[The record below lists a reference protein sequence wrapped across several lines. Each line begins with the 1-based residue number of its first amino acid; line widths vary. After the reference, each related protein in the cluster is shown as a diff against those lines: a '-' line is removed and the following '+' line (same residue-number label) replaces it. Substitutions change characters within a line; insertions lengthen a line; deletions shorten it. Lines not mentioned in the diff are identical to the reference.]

1 MGKRLF
7 LIGNGF
13 DLAHKLPTRYLD
25 LLKWLYENDN
35 DTFMKLNKLLL
46 RNFLKRNGYFYEDE
60 YWYERPKNEIDIKI
74 DELYLEENKER
85 LKNIEKSTEYNIL
98 NDHFDDPLIL
108 YFIWSSLEDYL
119 YLVFLD
125 EESEGIDMERESI
138 RQILEDE
145 EYGQVT
151 EDDINYVDRPEQANY
166 DHLTHLAEKFK
177 YDLLNWVDTIN
188 DEIPWIDD
196 IMYYENS
203 HGKMKIMLLPDNYF
217 KNDDYIINFNYSNTI
232 EKLYSMGNVFHI
244 HGQDYYDNPPIMG
257 HTKNILEMNE
267 YDDRKLVLVEEFY
280 KDFDLIIE
288 SNNDYFSKINDV
300 NEIVVLGM
308 GYTET
313 DKIYFKKI
321 NKLLPTAKWK
331 LHYYSNE
338 DLKKAEGYVNDIG
351 IESYDYISLKTNSP
365 YTNIIRYDLD
375 D

>member
-25 LLKWLYENDN
+25 LLKWLYKNDN
-35 DTFMKLNKLLL
+35 DTFMNLNKLLL

-60 YWYERPKNEIDIKI
+60 YWYKRPKNEIDIKI
-74 DELYLEENKER
+74 DELYLEENKAR

-138 RQILEDE
+138 RQILKDE

-166 DHLTHLAEKFK
+166 DHLRHLAKNFK
-177 YDLLNWVDTIN
+177 YDLLNWVDTVN

-196 IMYYENS
+196 IIYYENE

-321 NKLLPTAKWK
+321 NKILPNAKWK

-338 DLKKAEGYVNDIG
+338 DLKKAEGYVDDIG
-351 IESYDYISLKTNSP
+351 IESYDYISLKEDSP
-365 YTNIIRYDLD
+365 YTNIVRYDLD

>member
-35 DTFMKLNKLLL
+35 DTFMNLNKLLL
-46 RNFLKRNGYFYEDE
+46 RNFLKQNGYFYEDK

-74 DELYLEENKER
+74 DELYLEENKEK
-85 LKNIEKSTEYNIL
+85 LKSIERSTEYNIL
-98 NDHFDDPLIL
+98 NDDFDDPLIL

-125 EESEGIDMERESI
+125 EESENIDIERESI
-138 RQILEDE
+138 RQVLEYE

-151 EDDINYVDRPEQANY
+151 EDDINYVGRPEQENY
-166 DHLTHLAEKFK
+166 DRLTYLAENFK
-177 YDLLNWVDTIN
+177 YDLLYWVDTVN
-188 DEIPWIDD
+188 DEIPCIDD
-196 IMYYENS
+196 IIYYKNE

-217 KNDDYIINFNYSNTI
+217 KDDDYIINFNYSNTI
-232 EKLYSMGNVFHI
+232 EKLYSIDNVNHI
-244 HGQDYYDNPPIMG
+244 HGQDYYNNPPIMG

-267 YDDRKLVLVEEFY
+267 YDDRKLVLVKEFY

-300 NEIVVLGM
+300 YEIVVLGM

-321 NKLLPTAKWK
+321 NKILPNAKWK
-331 LHYYSNE
+331 LYYYSNE
-338 DLKKAEGYVNDIG
+338 DLKKAEGYVDDIG
-351 IESYDYISLKTNSP
+351 IESYDYISLKEDSP
-365 YTNIIRYDLD
+365 YTNIVRYDLVD
-375 D
+375 

>member
-25 LLKWLYENDN
+25 LLKWLYKNDN

-46 RNFLKRNGYFYEDE
+46 RNFLKENGYFYEDE
-60 YWYERPKNEIDIKI
+60 YWYERPINEIDIKI
-74 DELYLEENKER
+74 DELYLEENKEK

-98 NDHFDDPLIL
+98 NDDFDNPLIL

-125 EESEGIDMERESI
+125 EESESIDRERESI
-138 RQILEDE
+138 RQILEYE

-166 DHLTHLAEKFK
+166 DHLTHLAENFK
-177 YDLLNWVDTIN
+177 YDLLHWVNTVN

-196 IMYYENS
+196 IIYYENK

-217 KNDDYIINFNYSNTI
+217 KDDDYIINFNYSNTI
-232 EKLYSMGNVFHI
+232 EKLYSIDNVNHI
-244 HGQDYYDNPPIMG
+244 HGQDYYNNPPIMG

-267 YDDRKLVLVEEFY
+267 YDDRKLVLVKEFY

-300 NEIVVLGM
+300 YEIVVLGM

-313 DKIYFKKI
+313 DKIYFKAP
-321 NKLLPTAKWK
+321 LLQMGGDYS
-331 LHYYSNE
+331 LIYY
-338 DLKKAEGYVNDIG
+338 V
-351 IESYDYISLKTNSP
+351 
-365 YTNIIRYDLD
+365 
-375 D
+375 

>member
-25 LLKWLYENDN
+25 LLKWLYKNDN
-35 DTFMKLNKLLL
+35 DTFMNLNKLLL

-60 YWYERPKNEIDIKI
+60 YWYKRPKNEIDIKI
-74 DELYLEENKER
+74 DELYLEENKAR

-138 RQILEDE
+138 RQILKDE

-166 DHLTHLAEKFK
+166 DHLTHLAKNFK
-177 YDLLNWVDTIN
+177 YDLLNWVDTVN

-196 IMYYENS
+196 IIYYENE

-321 NKLLPTAKWK
+321 NKRLPNAKWK

-338 DLKKAEGYVNDIG
+338 DLKKAEGYVDDIG
-351 IESYDYISLKTNSP
+351 IESYDYISLKEDSP
-365 YTNIIRYDLD
+365 YTNIVRYDLD

>member
-25 LLKWLYENDN
+25 LLKWLYKNDN
-35 DTFMKLNKLLL
+35 DTFMNLNKLLL

-60 YWYERPKNEIDIKI
+60 YWYKRPKNEIDIKI
-74 DELYLEENKER
+74 DELYLEENKAR

-138 RQILEDE
+138 RQILKDE

-166 DHLTHLAEKFK
+166 DHLTHLAKNFK
-177 YDLLNWVDTIN
+177 YDLLNWVDTVN

-196 IMYYENS
+196 IIYYENE

-321 NKLLPTAKWK
+321 NKILPNAK
-331 LHYYSNE
+331 
-338 DLKKAEGYVNDIG
+338 
-351 IESYDYISLKTNSP
+351 
-365 YTNIIRYDLD
+365 
-375 D
+375 